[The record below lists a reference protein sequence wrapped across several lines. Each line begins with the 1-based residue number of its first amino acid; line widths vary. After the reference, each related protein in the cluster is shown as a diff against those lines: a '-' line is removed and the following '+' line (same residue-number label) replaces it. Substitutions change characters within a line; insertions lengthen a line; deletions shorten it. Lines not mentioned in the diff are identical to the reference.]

1 MTIQLLIIEDET
13 IVRKSLKNM
22 IEKNRHSITVYTAA
36 DVYEANEY
44 FQLAPIHVLILD
56 IQLPE
61 IDGLTFLKQLRK
73 KQPDLLVIIVS
84 AHADFAYAQQA
95 IDLNVVKYLVK
106 PVSRETLLE
115 AIDQCIKLVKII
127 PSADHASIQQALNYI
142 HTHFNEPLTLQ
153 ELSEI
158 VHLNTS
164 YFSSLFKQSVGV
176 NFLQYLTN
184 YRMKEAKKLLLEHN
198 YSIGEISIRVGYKTS
213 KYFIQIFK
221 EYEKITP
228 NQYRKQKHSKDNGV
242 YPK

>member
-1 MTIQLLIIEDET
+1 MTIHVLIIEDEA

-22 IEKNRHSITVYTAA
+22 IEKNRQSITVYTAA

-44 FQLAPIHVLILD
+44 FRLTTIHLLILD

-73 KQPDLLVIIVS
+73 NHPNLLVIILS
-84 AHADFAYAQQA
+84 AHADFTYAQQA
-95 IDLNVVKYLVK
+95 IDLHVVKYLVK
-106 PVSRETLLE
+106 PVSREALLE
-115 AIDQCIKLVKII
+115 VIDESIKQVEII
-127 PSADHASIQQALNYI
+127 PRSHHASIQQALNYI
-142 HTHFNEPLTLQ
+142 HKHFNEPLTLL

-184 YRMKEAKKLLLEHN
+184 YRIKEAKKLLLEHN
-198 YSIGEISIRVGYKTS
+198 YSIEEISIRVGYKTS

>member
-1 MTIQLLIIEDET
+1 MTIQLLIIEDEA

-36 DVYEANEY
+36 DVYEAKEY
-44 FQLAPIHVLILD
+44 LQLAPIHLLILD

-73 KQPDLLVIIVS
+73 VQPDLQVIILS
-84 AHADFAYAQQA
+84 AHADFSYAQQA
-95 IDLNVVKYLVK
+95 IELNVVKYLVK

-115 AIDQCIKLVKII
+115 VIDQSLKQVEIL
-127 PSADHASIQQALNYI
+127 PSTEHASIKQALAYI

-153 ELSEI
+153 QLSEL

-164 YFSSLFKQSVGV
+164 YFSTLFKQSVGV

-198 YSIGEISIRVGYKTS
+198 YSIEEISIRVGYNTS

-228 NQYRKQKHSKDNGV
+228 NQYRKQRHSKDNGV
-242 YPK
+242 YSK

>member
-1 MTIQLLIIEDET
+1 MTIQLLIIEDEA
-13 IVRKSLKNM
+13 IVRKSIKNM
-22 IEKNRHSITVYTAA
+22 IEKNRQSITVYTAA

-44 FQLAPIHVLILD
+44 LQVAPIHLLILD

-73 KQPDLLVIIVS
+73 KHPDLCVIILS

-106 PVSRETLLE
+106 PVSREALIEVIEQSIGQMEIT
-115 AIDQCIKLVKII
+115 
-127 PSADHASIQQALNYI
+127 PNTDHTSIQQALHYI
-142 HTHFNEPLTLQ
+142 HSHYSEPLTLQ
-153 ELSEI
+153 ELSDI

-164 YFSSLFKQSVGV
+164 YFSSLFKQTVGV
-176 NFLQYLTN
+176 NFMQYITN
-184 YRMKEAKKLLLEHN
+184 YRIKEAKKLLLEHN
-198 YSIGEISIRVGYKTS
+198 YSIEEISIRVGYKTS

-221 EYEKITP
+221 EHEKITP
-228 NQYRKQKHSKDNGV
+228 NQYRKQRHSKDNGV